1 MKILLRT
8 CNKLIKIHVNNI
20 KMTKQKIITIDIIQR
35 STYKTFLKHF
45 AKFWINTFIKIQF
58 KDNLKIKQTIKVIQI
73 SPKINVKTILIEKS
87 IVLSPESQKTIETI
101 VSFGSKILRFCLK
114 IKTFTQMLKKKP
126 FLQKQK
132 NDNSI

>member
-1 MKILLRT
+1 M
-8 CNKLIKIHVNNI
+8 
-20 KMTKQKIITIDIIQR
+20 
-35 STYKTFLKHF
+35 
-45 AKFWINTFIKIQF
+45 
-58 KDNLKIKQTIKVIQI
+58 QI
-73 SPKINVKTILIEKS
+73 SPKISVKTILIEKS
-87 IVLSPESQKTIETI
+87 IVLSPKSQKTNIIETI

>member
-1 MKILLRT
+1 M
-8 CNKLIKIHVNNI
+8 HVNNI

-87 IVLSPESQKTIETI
+87 IVLSPKSQKTIETI